1 MKVVKQWIFSSVN
14 VEPGF
19 VFSQNSLVLGSV
31 NMVMDCHKRRGIF
44 SFFGSRAQELSKEFS
59 VEFTCKTALWS
70 YYVKHEGKVTQL

>member
-1 MKVVKQWIFSSVN
+1 

-44 SFFGSRAQELSKEFS
+44 FFFFFFGSRGQKLSKEFS
-59 VEFTCKTALWS
+59 VELF
-70 YYVKHEGKVTQL
+70 VKPRFGLITSNTKVK